1 MKSSQADLK
10 KRGFIDETSVKDYL
24 HLSCKDLLNLIKS
37 PRAFERT
44 VAVKLLSNYVDSL
57 EEVSDI
63 LLMTL
68 TQEKSLYTKIEICK
82 VLENTGVRMA
92 RKMIPYLG
100 NVGNNQ
106 HRYLPQD
113 ISKKSSYPLPRDI
126 IARTLGKMSIA
137 ILPVMLETLDQ
148 SDTKIIREV
157 IDAIGYMCFY
167 NTIPNKGYIIEKLLM
182 CLDTYYY
189 DDVIRWKIVMAF
201 ASLREQDVIDRLCT
215 ISRTDNKVLIRN
227 EAKRS
232 LALINNS
239 QNVIPHRTR
248 TVEEWRV

>member
-1 MKSSQADLK
+1 MKSSQADLT
-10 KRGFIDETSVKDYL
+10 KRGFIDEISVKNYL
-24 HLSCKDLLNLIKS
+24 HLSYKDLLNLIKS

-82 VLENTGVRMA
+82 VLENTGVGTA
-92 RKMIPYLG
+92 RKMIRYLG
-100 NVGNNQ
+100 EVGSNQ

-113 ISKKSSYPLPRDI
+113 ISKKLSYPLPRDI
-126 IARTLGKMSIA
+126 IARTLGKMSID

-148 SDTKIIREV
+148 NDTKIIREV
-157 IDAIGYMCFY
+157 IDATGYMCFY
-167 NTIPNKGYIIEKLLM
+167 NIIPDKGYVEKLLM
-182 CLDTYYY
+182 CLNTYYY

-201 ASLREQDVIDRLCT
+201 SSLHEQDVIDRLCT
-215 ISRTDNKVLIRN
+215 ISRTDNKELIRN

-232 LALINNS
+232 LALINKF
-239 QNVIPHRTR
+239 I
-248 TVEEWRV
+248 